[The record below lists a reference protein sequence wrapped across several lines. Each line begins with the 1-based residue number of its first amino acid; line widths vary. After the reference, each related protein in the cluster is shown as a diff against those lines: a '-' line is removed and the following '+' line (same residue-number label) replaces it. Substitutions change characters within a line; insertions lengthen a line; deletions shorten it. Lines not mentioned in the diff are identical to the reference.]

1 MTKTYINQTL
11 PLMALCI
18 GLLTPIVSI
27 KAQTLVWEDNLNAAR
42 KDVLPF
48 SMAAN
53 IVVNI
58 PDDDGYCGTVANGDY
73 QYKVVTFG
81 TNVSFT
87 FHPLSPITGCNLA
100 LIYIREGAGGYEGV
114 AMTAV
119 GPDFI
124 YNKTIANNTPLS
136 IYFTYNTPPVGE
148 RNSSATP
155 HAYTV
160 GANCT
165 GGTPPTVSVTSP
177 TNNTTYTEPVA
188 LINISATAAD
198 ADGTI
203 SKVEFYN
210 GTTLLSTKT
219 SAPYSLDLTN
229 VAAGNYFI
237 SAKATDNSG
246 LFTLSSIVKVIVNPD
261 NSSGFCGTLANG
273 DYSYKAVTVGSNVEF
288 LFHPLSPIQG
298 CALSIIYIKE
308 GSGGFAGN
316 NMTAVGNDFKYTRAV
331 AAGTPLSIYFTYS
344 TPPTGERNSS
354 ATPHSY
360 TVGANCLI
368 KPTGNTSITP
378 APTPTRTATNVISLF
393 SNAYTNRPVETWSAG
408 WDNADVSDT
417 LIANNDTK
425 IYTKLDFAGI
435 EFKTPVIDATT
446 MTHFHL
452 DVWNQNSTK
461 FNIKL
466 VDFGANGIFQGVP
479 NDDTEHELSFTP
491 ALGSWV
497 SYDLPLSNFTNMTS
511 RAHLAQLILVGSNSK
526 VYVDNIYFYKEMVS
540 NTASVNTGKNILIL
554 KNTLVHD
561 VLDVT
566 VTEDQKGPLSIFNV
580 SGQLMYSKTIQGN
593 QLLDLSALSSG
604 MYIVRTLEGAVR
616 RFVKD

>member
-1 MTKTYINQTL
+1 MKKQYTYNLLSLTF
-11 PLMALCI
+11 I
-18 GLLTPIVSI
+18 GILLATVSL
-27 KAQTLVWEDNLNAAR
+27 KAQT
-42 KDVLPF
+42 
-48 SMAAN
+48 
-53 IVVNI
+53 I
-58 PDDDGYCGTVANGDY
+58 DGYCGTVANGDY
-73 QYKVVTFG
+73 SYKVVTIG

-100 LIYIREGAGGYEGV
+100 LIYIREGAGGYAGV

-119 GPDFI
+119 GSDFI

-165 GGTPPTVSVTSP
+165 GGTPPTVNITSP
-177 TNNTTYTEPVA
+177 TNNATFTEPVT

-203 SKVEFYN
+203 TKVEFYN

-229 VAAGNYFI
+229 VAAGNYYI

-273 DYSYKAVTVGSNVEF
+273 DYSYKAETVGSNVVF
-288 LFHPLSPIQG
+288 SFHPLSPIQG
-298 CALSIIYIKE
+298 CALSIIFIKE
-308 GSGGFAGN
+308 GTGGYSGNF
-316 NMTAVGNDFKYTRAV
+316 MTAVGNDFKYTRAI

-378 APTPTRTATNVISLF
+378 APTPTRAVANVISLF
-393 SNAYTNRPVETWSAG
+393 SNAYTNRTVETWSAG
-408 WDNADVSDT
+408 WDNADVTDT
-417 LIANNDTK
+417 LITNNDTK
-425 IYTKLDFAGI
+425 IYSKLDFAGI
-435 EFKTPVIDATT
+435 EFKTPVIDATA
-446 MTHFHL
+446 MTHFHI

-491 ALGSWV
+491 TLGSWV
-497 SYDLPLSNFTNMTS
+497 SYDLPLSNFTNMTA

-526 VYVDNIYFYKEMVS
+526 VYVDNIYFYKETVS
-540 NTASVNTGKNILIL
+540 KVVSVVSGKSLLTL

-566 VTEDQKGPLSIFNV
+566 VGEANKGPLSIFNV
-580 SGQLMYSKTIQGN
+580 SGQLMYSTTVKGN
-593 QLLDLSALSSG
+593 QLLNLSNLSSG
-604 MYIVRTLEGAVR
+604 MYIISTLEGEVR